1 MKKLGEVLK
10 ILAIIGVIIG
20 IVGVLYWVSKG
31 NKKPDK
37 IVFISKSTQS
47 EYVFWDTVRMGAELA
62 AREENIELEY
72 TGPLEEKDIAVQM
85 NILEGKI
92 EEGVDV
98 ILLAATDSNKLKGL
112 VERAREEGIT
122 VVSVDSAVEG
132 QDRIVATNNVE
143 ASSVLTRHL
152 ARLIG
157 GQGEVIMLNF
167 VQETSTAK
175 EREEGYDLEIDRHPG
190 ISKLPTVYTE
200 GTTESAYE
208 EAKELLTRYPDLKGI
223 VSGNQYTTE
232 GVCLAVEELGL
243 AGKVKVVGF
252 DSSTVIVEG
261 LEKGVVNA
269 IIVQKPFNMGYIG
282 VKTAIDLFANKKID
296 DHIDTGYKLIT
307 PDVLY
312 LTENQKL
319 LYPIIE

>member
-1 MKKLGEVLK
+1 MKKLGKVFK

-20 IVGVLYWVSKG
+20 IVGLVYCLSKG
-31 NKKPDK
+31 SRKPNK
-37 IVFISKSTQS
+37 IVLISKSTQS

-72 TGPLEEKDIAVQM
+72 TGPIEEKDIAVQM
-85 NILEGKI
+85 RILEEKI

-98 ILLAATDSNKLKGL
+98 ILLAATDSNKLEGL
-112 VERAREEGIT
+112 VKGAREEGIT
-122 VVSVDSAVEG
+122 IVSVDSAVEG
-132 QDRIVATNNVE
+132 QTHIVATNNVE
-143 ASSVLTRHL
+143 ASRVLTRHL
-152 ARLIG
+152 VNLIG

-175 EREEGYDLEIDRHPG
+175 EREEGYDLELDRHPG
-190 ISKLPTVYTE
+190 ISKLPTIYTE
-200 GTTESAYE
+200 GTTESAYQ
-208 EAKELLTRYPDLKGI
+208 EAKELLTKYPNLKGI

-252 DSSTVIVEG
+252 DSSTVIIEG
-261 LEKGVVNA
+261 LEKGIVNA

-282 VKTAIDLFANKKID
+282 VKTAIDLFVNKKVENY
-296 DHIDTGYKLIT
+296 IDTGYKLIT